1 MSLVLAPIAGF
12 ATQKWIIM
20 YNLPAYHLLKI
31 MLQSMTGFG
40 SARLDTDQYSISV
53 EIRSLNSKSMDLS
66 VRVPRF
72 LAEKEY
78 EIRNMATKAL
88 IRGKVSVNVEYTKSK
103 AQKAKSNINK
113 ELLQTYYKELE
124 EAAELVGGSKQDLFR
139 LALQMPD
146 VHQQDQGDAGVE
158 EADWGLVEPLI
169 QEALAS
175 INSFRA
181 DEGKALTTEIMS
193 YIDKIRILL
202 AEIEKHDP
210 VRMENIRN
218 RIKSHMTELAVA
230 ENFDKNRFE
239 QEMVYYIEKLDIAE
253 EKVRLVN
260 HLHYFTETVF
270 LPEPTGK
277 KLGFIAQEL
286 GREINTIGSK
296 ANDATIQHHVVDMK
310 EELEKIKE
318 QINNIL

>member
-1 MSLVLAPIAGF
+1 
-12 ATQKWIIM
+12 
-20 YNLPAYHLLKI
+20 

-40 SARLDTDQYSISV
+40 SARLDTDQYTISV

-66 VRVPRF
+66 VRLPRF
-72 LAEKEY
+72 LSDKEY
-78 EIRNMATKAL
+78 EIRNQVQKAL
-88 IRGKVSVNVEYTKSK
+88 VRGKVSVCVDYVKNK
-103 AQKAKSNINK
+103 AQKAKSTINR
-113 ELLQTYYKELE
+113 ELLQTYYRELN
-124 EAAELVGGSKQDLFR
+124 EAADAVGGSKNDLFR
-139 LALQMPD
+139 LALHMPD
-146 VHQQDQGDAGVE
+146 VLLQDQVEDTDGDAE
-158 EADWGLVEPLI
+158 WEQIQPLV
-169 QEALAS
+169 QEA
-175 INSFRA
+175 INDIVSFRN
-181 DEGKALTTEIMS
+181 DEGKALTAEIMS

-218 RIKSHMTELAVA
+218 RIKGHMNELASA
-230 ENFDKNRFE
+230 ESFDKNRFE

-253 EKVRLVN
+253 EKVRLIN
-260 HLHYFTETVF
+260 HLHYFTETVY

-277 KLGFIAQEL
+277 KLGFISQEI

-296 ANDATIQHHVVDMK
+296 ANDSTIQHHVVEMK

>member
-1 MSLVLAPIAGF
+1 
-12 ATQKWIIM
+12 
-20 YNLPAYHLLKI
+20 

-72 LAEKEY
+72 LSEREY
-78 EIRNMATKAL
+78 EIRNLVTKTL
-88 IRGKVSVNVEYTKSK
+88 IRGKVSVNIDYTKSK
-103 AQKAKSNINK
+103 AQKAKSTINK

-146 VHQQDQGDAGVE
+146 VQQQDQGETGAE
-158 EADWGLVEPLI
+158 EAEWSQVEPLF
-169 QEALAS
+169 QEALVS
-175 INSFRA
+175 ISNFRA
-181 DEGKALTTEIMS
+181 DEGKALTAEIMS
-193 YIDKIRILL
+193 YIDRIRILL

-210 VRMENIRN
+210 VRMEQIRN
-218 RIKSHMTELAVA
+218 RIKGHMA
-230 ENFDKNRFE
+230 EIGLSETFDKNRFE
-239 QEMVYYIEKLDIAE
+239 QEMIYYIEKLDIAE
-253 EKVRLVN
+253 EKVRLIN
-260 HLHYFTETVF
+260 HLHYFTETVY

-277 KLGFIAQEL
+277 KLGFISQEI

-296 ANDATIQHHVVDMK
+296 ANDAAIQHYVVEMK